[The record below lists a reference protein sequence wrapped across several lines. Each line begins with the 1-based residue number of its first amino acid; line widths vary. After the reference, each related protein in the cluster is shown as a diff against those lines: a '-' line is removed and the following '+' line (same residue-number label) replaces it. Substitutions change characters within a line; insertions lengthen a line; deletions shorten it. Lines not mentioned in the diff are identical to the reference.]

1 MNIFRTA
8 AFRIP
13 ALALAL
19 PLAALV
25 FAGCD
30 VGSTDSTA
38 AVVSDDD
45 GTIYNFAGFYMH
57 PDTDGTN
64 IVPLVYPYLDAG
76 NRPSGELITSLRLL
90 QYGSVLEAYDSA
102 GQTWSGSISALQ
114 SGTATFSLQG
124 QTTAGQAVEIAGTMI
139 YADQNSVMDA
149 SWIEPAYYGTL
160 RAKARVAPSATNSP
174 SADLSLT
181 VDDSTVASNQ
191 TVNFTASGGT
201 GSYSWPSS
209 VSYGTFSGSGSSA
222 SYTRTS
228 GTSGNAVT
236 VTVTSGS
243 DSASVILTF
252 N

>member
-124 QTTAGQAVEIAGTMI
+124 KTTAGQAVEIAGTMI

-181 VDDSTVASNQ
+181 VDDSTVSSNQ

-209 VSYGTFSGSGSSA
+209 VSYGTFNGSGSSA